1 MNFCLRNNPARL
13 LAAAGGGKG
22 RGTEDGRE
30 RRRVDFI
37 SEILAV
43 GIQ

>member
-1 MNFCLRNNPARL
+1 MED
-13 LAAAGGGKG
+13 
-22 RGTEDGRE
+22 TVDGRV